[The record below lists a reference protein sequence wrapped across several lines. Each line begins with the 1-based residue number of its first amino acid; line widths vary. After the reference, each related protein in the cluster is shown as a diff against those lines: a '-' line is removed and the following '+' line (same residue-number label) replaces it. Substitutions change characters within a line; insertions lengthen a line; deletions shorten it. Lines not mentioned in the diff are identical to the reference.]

1 MYISDI
7 HVAVAHNYALYK
19 YITYNGLEGDMPEC
33 LPQGDRKVLKCYV
46 TQ

>member
-7 HVAVAHNYALYK
+7 HVAVAHMHYTN
-19 YITYNGLEGDMPEC
+19 ITYDGLEGDIPEC